1 MVVSYMKKIIAVLLS
16 CACYVH
22 AVEIPLEE
30 NLSIINLD
38 NGIQLWLKQHARQSG
53 KVSCRIVAKSPLEEI
68 PQIFPLADCS
78 VDAFEDELPVLID
91 DCLASIENEA
101 QWKIAVVIV
110 GDFEK
115 EKLKGSVAAAFEV
128 FSQRELAPLP
138 NLVSVIPSSQPNI
151 VDVLLTY
158 PTSFSEL
165 KTDQDLKK
173 LWVLY
178 LLQSIV
184 EERFRKGIKQV
195 DGQWVSAVLSN
206 YLLPYTHTIA
216 RSRQQLNQEPV
227 RMLKALLGAMQEFKG
242 SGFSE
247 QELSVA
253 KAKLQKNLLSFYQQS
268 PDSECLANYYASHFA
283 FGAGC
288 PSYPIFMAMSFQTI
302 SQIERKDLAELL
314 GNYFKDDTR
323 RVVVSAPR
331 DANITEA
338 SIQLALDATKSD
350 DLVVKL
356 EGNAEGKTPFAQL
369 PITEAEAQIIYQ
381 IIDTVGTNGL
391 PSLFL
396 KQGELKD
403 LGNKVQHVHPLKFLE
418 VVFTNPHLK
427 ECMKNVEEYPATKL
441 QGFMQGSGGTPG
453 FIQKCDRENGRNNLQ
468 PYVLGFCQAVKAHPD
483 QVRDLV
489 EKKQWEK
496 LVRYLIKLE
505 N

>member
-1 MVVSYMKKIIAVLLS
+1 MDVACLKKIAVVMIAWVWS
-16 CACYVH
+16 VH

-30 NLSIINLD
+30 NLSISSLE
-38 NGIQLWLKQHARQSG
+38 NGVQLWLKQHAPRSG
-53 KVSCRIVAKSPLEEI
+53 KISCRIVAKNPLEEV
-68 PQIFPLADCS
+68 PLIFPLIDCS
-78 VDAFEDELPVLID
+78 IDEFEDQLPVLIE
-91 DCLASIENEA
+91 DCRTSIQDEA
-101 QWKIAVVIV
+101 QWKIAVIVV

-115 EKLKGSVAAAFEV
+115 EKLQESLASALDV
-128 FSQRELAPLP
+128 FTPRELASQA
-138 NLVSVIPSSQPNI
+138 NMVSIVPSAQPKMVEI
-151 VDVLLTY
+151 SLTY
-158 PTSFSEL
+158 PTSFHEL

-184 EERFRKGIKQV
+184 EERFRKVIKQV
-195 DGQWVSAVLSN
+195 DGQWVPAAAAN

-216 RSRQQLNQEPV
+216 RSKQQLNQEPSK
-227 RMLKALLGAMQEFKG
+227 MLFALLTAMQEFKG

-253 KAKLQKNLLSFYQQS
+253 KAKLQKNLLSFFQQN
-268 PDSECLANYYASHFA
+268 PGSECLANYYASQFA

-288 PSYPIFMAMSFQTI
+288 PSYPIFMAMSIQTI

-314 GNYFKDDTR
+314 GSYFKDDTR
-323 RVVVSAPR
+323 RVVVNVPK

-338 SIQLALDATKSD
+338 SIQMALDAIRSD

-356 EGNAEGKTPFAQL
+356 EGNAEEKTPYAQL
-369 PITEAEAQIIYQ
+369 PMTTEEEKMICQ
-381 IIDTVGTNGL
+381 IIDTVGNSGL
-391 PSLFL
+391 ATLFL
-396 KQGELKD
+396 KQGELRD
-403 LGNKVQHVHPLKFLE
+403 LGNKVQHVHPFKFLE
-418 VVFTNPHLK
+418 VVFTRPDLK
-427 ECMKNVEEYPATKL
+427 KCMNDVERHPATKWD
-441 QGFMQGSGGTPG
+441 GFMHGSGGTAG
-453 FIQKCDRENGRNNLQ
+453 FIQKCDRENARNNLL
-468 PYVLGFCQAVKAHPD
+468 PHVLGFCQAVKAHPD